1 MNNTMDM
8 ISCEELVR
16 FTIDYLDGELAPEE
30 EKEFDL
36 HINGCIDCNAFLN
49 TYRKTVSLLNK
60 LSCKE
65 IPEKLTTRI
74 IDFLRKR
81 ERI

>member
-1 MNNTMDM
+1 MDM

-16 FTIDYLDGELAPEE
+16 FMIDYLDGDLAPEE

-36 HINGCIDCNAFLN
+36 HIDGCNDCHAFLN
-49 TYRKTVSLLNK
+49 TYRKTVSLLNN

-65 IPEKLTTRI
+65 IPEKVSTRI
-74 IDFLRKR
+74 SDFLR
-81 ERI
+81 ERGRF

>member
-16 FTIDYLDGELAPEE
+16 FMIDYLDGDLAPEE
-30 EKEFDL
+30 EKEFDF
-36 HINGCIDCNAFLN
+36 HINGCIDCHAFLN
-49 TYRKTVSLLNK
+49 TYRKTVSLLNN

-65 IPEKLTTRI
+65 IPEELRTRI
-74 IDFLRKR
+74 SDFLR
-81 ERI
+81 ERG